1 MEIDEVKMKAIL
13 TVMGKEKV
21 GIIAGI
27 SLKIRKQSI
36 AYWYKFK
43 IINK

>member
-36 AYWYKFK
+36 AY
-43 IINK
+43 

>member
-1 MEIDEVKMKAIL
+1 MIIVTKIGGIKMKAIL

-36 AYWYKFK
+36 AY
-43 IINK
+43 